1 MAFISIDTI
10 AKSKLVLKA
19 HKKSQVLSIIKVMGR
34 EETLMWYKIMEAW
47 GQSTTDTIKVHK
59 EYSKIV

>member
-1 MAFISIDTI
+1 MAFISRDSI

-34 EETLMWYKIMEAW
+34 EETLMWFKIMEA
-47 GQSTTDTIKVHK
+47 
-59 EYSKIV
+59 